1 MRSDI
6 PPAPRLLPDL
16 LAALREDLLRARYTV
31 ERTEELLGEVA
42 AGALR
47 REDPVP
53 ARRALAPLTDPAGV
67 SDTAAVNGP
76 AAARDPAA
84 VNGPAAVL
92 FALFTLGAS
101 VSEQLVAQAL
111 PSLGVEGARELGIL
125 TPAGPAGRDGRDSP
139 VDPDSTA
146 GGTVRALVDLAP
158 YSAEDDRGQISWWIA
173 SDLSELATGT
183 ALRPDHVLGV
193 GGASLTLARI
203 SPRDAVGRVL
213 DVGCG
218 SGIQAL
224 HASRHAEHVI
234 ATDLSERALA
244 FTAFNAALNQVEVEL
259 RQGSLLDP
267 VAGETFDLIVSNP
280 PFVITPRGTAPRDS
294 SDGEDGTSD
303 GDRDRDKGEPEAWT
317 YRDGG
322 RAGDTLLAELLSA
335 LPAHLA
341 PGGTA
346 VMLGNWERSG
356 DEQWDAHPRSW
367 LAAAQAEGLDC
378 WVIQRESEDPAQY
391 AETWVRDGGITSRD
405 PAWPEMIDAWL
416 TDFDSRDV
424 RGIGFGYVLLR
435 RPPSA
440 GASTADSQHSSG
452 TDSSRPGTLRT
463 EQVTGTGSGTL
474 SAHLAAGLRM
484 IDHLARMDDEQ
495 LAASRLHRASDLIE
509 RRHLVPGAWDPSLIE
524 LVQGAGLAR
533 TVPVDQ
539 ALAATVGALDG
550 TLTLGQIIAA
560 VCALT
565 DADPEQ
571 TRERLLPQV
580 RDLLIT
586 GMLTL

>member
-1 MRSDI
+1 MRSDT

-16 LAALREDLLRARYTV
+16 LAALREDLLGARYTV

-42 AGALR
+42 AAALR

-53 ARRALAPLTDPAGV
+53 ARRALASLD
-67 SDTAAVNGP
+67 
-76 AAARDPAA
+76 DPAA
-84 VNGPAAVL
+84 TL
-92 FALFTLGAS
+92 LALFTLGTCVS
-101 VSEQLVAQAL
+101 VQEVEGAL
-111 PSLGVEGARELGIL
+111 PTLGAEGARELGIL
-125 TPAGPAGRDGRDSP
+125 APWGPDDHDGPDSSDGPADA
-139 VDPDSTA
+139 A
-146 GGTVRALVDLAP
+146 GGWLRALVDLTP
-158 YSAEDDRGQISWWIA
+158 YSAQDDRGQISWWIA
-173 SDLSELATGT
+173 SDLSELATGA
-183 ALRPDHVLGV
+183 ALHPDHVLGV

-203 SPRDAVGRVL
+203 TPRETVGRVL

-224 HASRHAEHVI
+224 HASRHAEHVV

-259 RQGSLLDP
+259 RQGSLLEP

-280 PFVITPRGTAPRDS
+280 PFVITPRGGTADRDDSAGGCADS
-294 SDGEDGTSD
+294 SADGADNAAEAEGAV
-303 GDRDRDKGEPEAWT
+303 EAWT

-322 RAGDTLLAELLSA
+322 RAGDTLLAELLSD
-335 LPAHLA
+335 LPEHLA
-341 PGGTA
+341 AGGTA
-346 VMLGNWERSG
+346 AMLGNWERSG
-356 DEQWDAHPRSW
+356 TEEWDAHPRSW
-367 LAAAQAEGLDC
+367 LADAHRDGLDC

-391 AETWVRDGGITSRD
+391 AETWVRDGGITPRD
-405 PAWPEMIDAWL
+405 ATWPGLIDAWL
-416 TDFDSRDV
+416 DDFASRDV
-424 RGIGFGYVLLR
+424 QDIGFGYVLLR
-435 RPPSA
+435 RPTSA
-440 GASTADSQHSSG
+440 GSST
-452 TDSSRPGTLRT
+452 TRPGTLRT
-463 EQVTGTGSGTL
+463 EQVTGTGSGSL

-484 IDHLARMDDEQ
+484 IDQLAQMDDAD
-495 LAASRLHRASDLIE
+495 LAATRPHRADDVIE

-533 TVPVDQ
+533 SLPADQ

-550 TLTLGQIIAA
+550 TLTLGQTIAA

-571 TRERLLPQV
+571 TRARLLPQV
-580 RDLLIT
+580 RELLIT